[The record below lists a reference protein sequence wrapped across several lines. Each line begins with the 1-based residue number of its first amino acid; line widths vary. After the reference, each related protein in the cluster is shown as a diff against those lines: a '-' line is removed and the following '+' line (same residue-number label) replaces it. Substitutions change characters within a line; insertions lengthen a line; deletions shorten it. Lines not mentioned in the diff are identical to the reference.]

1 MRNLGLLWLLLC
13 MFLGLGLH
21 AQEVGMDSVPYKIGT
36 YDIKKQIKV
45 TAVAAKLSVNP
56 QIIVKLNKLR
66 NVNQD
71 LVPGQRIKI
80 PVYPKGYKYTPETV
94 VVHKTPELDSA
105 AIKLLYGEEA
115 KKTEEPVILPALTTE
130 EATNR
135 LALVDVMME
144 MNEAM
149 LQGIQASID
158 TLNIPESDK
167 PVDEKNIQ
175 ALLQKMK
182 RARDKV
188 LLMPYLEHI
197 QDSLTQEMVQL
208 KNERVILNKILAPES
223 VAKAQNDSVTAVLD
237 TSVVAQLTPED
248 TVSEETKQMEALAI
262 KDDVAKDDNKKIE
275 VKRNE
280 KRKNKFKEYF
290 PMDTVIIYDLGPTIS
305 SAKTK
310 TAVNQNPETDV
321 NQKRKGKWDT
331 ARAENPI
338 IDSLSLAHLQK
349 PLVVPADTGM
359 VMKIQIPNTHD
370 SVVIKSIKVQKAP
383 KDTVA
388 SKPVNVFV
396 DSTAGNKDSS
406 SHVMVLTDTVA
417 NKDTV
422 TNPLAQQ
429 ALDTATVD
437 TQAVTPV
444 ISQMDTVTKPVVKK
458 PTQSVGDMALAA
470 ADSIKHIKA
479 EFFYRR
485 AQKAIG
491 EKNFRNAEQY
501 LKKAVELYPRHFNAW
516 FAMAEMDDLFGSQ
529 GLALKE
535 YKICASIDSTQP
547 KLFYNMGSLY
557 QKMKRKS
564 EAYKEYEKAL
574 SLNPEYVLALMAQA
588 EILTD
593 WKQYDAATYNY
604 DKVINLNRTY
614 HYAYKARGQVKLMN
628 REFASAIDDFTR
640 FLIFEETDPSA
651 YYYRGLAKIGNNE
664 LMEGCLDLSKAA
676 DMGYVAAQKAIKK
689 TCE

>member
-1 MRNLGLLWLLLC
+1 MRNVRVLWLFFMLL
-13 MFLGLGLH
+13 LGLGLK
-21 AQEVGMDSVPYKIGT
+21 AQEFGLDSVPYKIGT

-45 TAVAAKLSVNP
+45 TAVAAKLQVNP

-115 KKTEEPVILPALTTE
+115 KKSEEPVILPALTTE

-135 LALVDVMME
+135 LSMVDVMLE

-158 TLNIPESDK
+158 TLNLPDNDK

-208 KNERVILNKILAPES
+208 KNERIILNKILTPES
-223 VAKAQNDSVTAVLD
+223 VAKAQQDSVVAVLD
-237 TSVVAQLTPED
+237 TAAVAQLNPVD
-248 TVSEETKQMEALAI
+248 TVSAEAKEMEALAI

-280 KRKNKFKEYF
+280 KRKNKFKEYY

-310 TAVNQNPETDV
+310 TANPATDV

-338 IDSLSLAHLQK
+338 IDSATIARLQK
-349 PLVVPADTGM
+349 PIQLPVDSNVT
-359 VMKIQIPNTHD
+359 MKIQIPNTHD
-370 SVVIKSIKVQKAP
+370 SVIIKSIKVQKAAP
-383 KDTVA
+383 KDTTA
-388 SKPVNVFV
+388 KKPEVLAV
-396 DSTAGNKDSS
+396 DSNVQKKDSALLS
-406 SHVMVLTDTVA
+406 NLAVDTVKRVDSVGVRPLPVVLA
-417 NKDTV
+417 VDTAVLDTPATEVARVDTV
-422 TNPLAQQ
+422 
-429 ALDTATVD
+429 V
-437 TQAVTPV
+437 
-444 ISQMDTVTKPVVKK
+444 KPVVKK
-458 PTQSVGDMALAA
+458 TAPSVGDMAIAA
-470 ADSIKHIKA
+470 ADSVRHIKA

-485 AQKAIG
+485 AQKAMG

-535 YKICASIDSTQP
+535 YKICATIDSTQP
-547 KLFYNMGSLY
+547 KLYYNMGSLY

-574 SLNPEYVLALMAQA
+574 ELNPEYVLALMAQA

-593 WKQYDAATYNY
+593 WKQYEAATYNY

-614 HYAYKARGQVKLMN
+614 HFAYKARGQVKLMS
-628 REFASAIDDFTR
+628 RDFASAIDDFTR